1 MQGGDTHDYLAE
13 NVTCECGF
21 ARVTFRN
28 LVANHTS
35 HGANM
40 KAVGQGVGTI
50 SDIVFDI
57 LRIID
62 LPLGGGALVIDAHG
76 QWSAR
81 SGNSSPAPAD
91 SQAGAIGVQSSRSR
105 VGKCPPNVTDCH
117 STANIT
123 FRGVHGTGID
133 ELGYLTSCQCAVRT
147 FRALH
152 GRTFADQMLSH
163 NRLTSLTTHTTD
175 PAIYT
180 SAVVQLSALPDAA
193 LVLAAEV
200 LASHWLGAVFVTTHA
215 REPTACSMAH
225 ARPRVI
231 SVTRQ
236 WRWTGA
242 ALVGTASRCC

>member
-123 FRGVHGTGID
+123 FRGVNGTGID
-133 ELGYLTSCQCAVRT
+133 ELGYLTSCAVRT
-147 FRALH
+147 FRALEELL
-152 GRTFADQMLSH
+152 Q
-163 NRLTSLTTHTTD
+163 
-175 PAIYT
+175 I
-180 SAVVQLSALPDAA
+180 
-193 LVLAAEV
+193 
-200 LASHWLGAVFVTTHA
+200 
-215 REPTACSMAH
+215 
-225 ARPRVI
+225 
-231 SVTRQ
+231 
-236 WRWTGA
+236 
-242 ALVGTASRCC
+242 RCCHTID

>member
-81 SGNSSPAPAD
+81 SGISSPAPA
-91 SQAGAIGVQSSRSR
+91 VKLERSAYSP
-105 VGKCPPNVTDCH
+105 VG
-117 STANIT
+117 
-123 FRGVHGTGID
+123 RGWEILD
-133 ELGYLTSCQCAVRT
+133 
-147 FRALH
+147 
-152 GRTFADQMLSH
+152 GRQGCD
-163 NRLTSLTTHTTD
+163 
-175 PAIYT
+175 
-180 SAVVQLSALPDAA
+180 
-193 LVLAAEV
+193 
-200 LASHWLGAVFVTTHA
+200 FV
-215 REPTACSMAH
+215 
-225 ARPRVI
+225 
-231 SVTRQ
+231 
-236 WRWTGA
+236 
-242 ALVGTASRCC
+242 